1 LDLLHNVST
10 QHIHEVILD
19 FFLVGKE
26 MENDFLPRSSIT
38 QFLLFLLAGTMMMD
52 GPLTHSRMTIYYC
65 LGTFSTLLEKH
76 NV

>member
-1 LDLLHNVST
+1 MYLRNTYMKSSST
-10 QHIHEVILD
+10 

-26 MENDFLPRSSIT
+26 METTFFHAASQRFSFFLS
-38 QFLLFLLAGTMMMD
+38 AGTMMMD

-65 LGTFSTLLEKH
+65 LGTFSTRLKKH